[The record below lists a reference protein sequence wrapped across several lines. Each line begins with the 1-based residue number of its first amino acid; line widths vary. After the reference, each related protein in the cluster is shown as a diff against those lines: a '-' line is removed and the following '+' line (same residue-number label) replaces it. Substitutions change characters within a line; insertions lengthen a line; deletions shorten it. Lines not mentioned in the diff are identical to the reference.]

1 MKLTNHSNHPINI
14 SSNIVDNVTKAR
26 TQNPTY
32 SPDGKYLA
40 YQYVPDLSTTAI
52 VFFIVV
58 IHTNC

>member
-1 MKLTNHSNHPINI
+1 MKLTNHPINI

-40 YQYVPDLSTTAI
+40 YQYVLDLSTTA
-52 VFFIVV
+52 FSSLSLPWLSAR
-58 IHTNC
+58 HY

>member
-1 MKLTNHSNHPINI
+1 MKLTNHPINI

-40 YQYVPDLSTTAI
+40 YQYVPHLL
-52 VFFIVV
+52 
-58 IHTNC
+58 